1 LPSPVRLNLNPVWRS
16 YAGGSVL
23 RAFRGRGHTPDDHFP
38 EDWLASVVRARNGA
52 NSQRPDE
59 GLSRL
64 ADDGSEGETFAKAL
78 QENPVFWFG
87 ARQAGRNGMGV
98 LWKLLDSS
106 VRLQFQAHPDAA
118 FASKYLQSDA
128 GKTECWYILA
138 TRGQACVY
146 LGFQQPPT
154 RAAWGRMIRE
164 QQVEQMLGCFE
175 RIDVKAGDC
184 YVVPAGT
191 PHAIGAGVFMVELME
206 PTDWVVRCETAG
218 TGVTVS
224 SESCFMGLELEC
236 CLDVFDYRAYSVE
249 QVRRAF
255 QQPPRVLRATAECV
269 EEELIAPT
277 WHGYFRLHRLRGGGE
292 ATWPGGE
299 LQLLIAI
306 SGEGELSA
314 GESGQRVDAGQAWLL
329 PGAAGEW
336 RWRNLT
342 TSWEVLL
349 AKLPE
354 TPAAGAYK

>member
-1 LPSPVRLNLNPVWRS
+1 
-16 YAGGSVL
+16 
-23 RAFRGRGHTPDDHFP
+23 
-38 EDWLASVVRARNGA
+38 
-52 NSQRPDE
+52 
-59 GLSRL
+59 
-64 ADDGSEGETFAKAL
+64 
-78 QENPVFWFG
+78 
-87 ARQAGRNGMGV
+87 
-98 LWKLLDSS
+98 LDSS
-106 VRLQFQAHPDAA
+106 ARLQFQAHPDAA
-118 FASKYLQSDA
+118 FARKHLQSDA

-138 TRGQACVY
+138 TRGQASVY
-146 LGFQQPPT
+146 LGFQRPPA

-164 QQVEQMLGCFE
+164 QQVEEMLGCFD
-175 RIDVKAGDC
+175 RIDVQAGDC

-218 TGVTVS
+218 TGMAVPA
-224 SESCFMGLELEC
+224 EACFMGLELDR
-236 CLDVFDYRAYSVE
+236 CLDVFDYRPYSVE

-255 QQPPRVLRATAECV
+255 QQPPRVLRASPECV

-314 GESGQRVDAGQAWLL
+314 GEAGQRVGVGQTWLL

-336 RWRNLT
+336 RWRNLST
-342 TSWEVLL
+342 NWEVLL

-354 TPAAGAYK
+354 TPASGAFK